1 MSSSTATR
9 LAAFATAAAAVL
21 LLVVVAD
28 AMAWMRVISAALAV
42 AGIVPAVRMVIG
54 TCPYCPVVAAGATV
68 AQATGAVL
76 VSTVGVPGGSVRPVD
91 GVTVALVALAV
102 TVCSLL
108 LVATLRRS
116 RNPGPRNSYAL

>member
-1 MSSSTATR
+1 MTSTTATR
-9 LAAFATAAAAVL
+9 LAALAAAFSAVL

-28 AMAWMRVISAALAV
+28 AGTWVVVGAGALAL
-42 AGIVPAVRMVIG
+42 AGIVSAARMALG
-54 TCPYCPVVAAGATV
+54 TCPYCPAVASGV
-68 AQATGAVL
+68 ALTQAVGAVL

-102 TVCSLL
+102 TVCALL

-116 RNPGPRNSYAL
+116 PETSPRNSYAL